1 MTIKFVT
8 AAALAATMSTAAF
21 ASGASVGA
29 DANAGGAGADA
40 AVSAEANTGMGASSS
55 ENASGLSQ
63 GNLMAELK
71 NGQANSASWSSQIA
85 ALGDDATVN
94 IVSLSELK
102 GESAENSAALESEM
116 SRVQSDA
123 EMARTAI
130 EENAHVAQALEDEN
144 YSADDVVLVSV
155 QGANEVTL
163 IVDDMT

>member
-29 DANAGGAGADA
+29 DANVGGAGADA

-102 GESAENSAALESEM
+102 GESAENSAA
-116 SRVQSDA
+116 RAVRCRDG
-123 EMARTAI
+123 
-130 EENAHVAQALEDEN
+130 
-144 YSADDVVLVSV
+144 ADRHRGERACGP
-155 QGANEVTL
+155 GAGGREL
-163 IVDDMT
+163 LGG